1 MANACFTAASDSDLG
16 LLLHSLQQSGKY
28 TDAEIEA
35 ILQQGNVRRYLPNS
49 EVIAASI
56 TKVMLDFK
64 HVVDTVNQLPLL
76 TTEVWDQFV
85 RNLSKVQEG
94 LLSGKIMSSSF

>member
-1 MANACFTAASDSDLG
+1 
-16 LLLHSLQQSGKY
+16 
-28 TDAEIEA
+28 
-35 ILQQGNVRRYLPNS
+35 
-49 EVIAASI
+49 
-56 TKVMLDFK
+56 MLDFK